1 MIYNLVS
8 VRSVIAK
15 VLSDLDIREEMQ
27 RTSDYIEW
35 ASEAI
40 EKIGSVAQL
49 ERRVSGVDGEPYLEI
64 KNYQSSLPPT
74 LFRLNVVAFSE
85 TESGEFKKI
94 DPSMSSINVWG
105 PGSDQSMNA
114 QATGKV
120 VYTIKPGFINLNTRS
135 GFVKISYDSIPV
147 DQHGYPLIPDSVS
160 YSEAI
165 YWYIVMK
172 LTYSEWRSGKV
183 RDAVYND
190 ARSSWNFYCRQAYGE
205 SMMPTQGE
213 MDGPIKNTWIRLIP
227 EINAGDSFYDSLGTQ
242 EHIKNKNRR
251 V

>member
-49 ERRVSGVDGEPYLEI
+49 DRRVSGVDGEPYLEI
-64 KNYQSSLPPT
+64 KDYQASLPST

-85 TESGEFKKI
+85 TESGQFRKI
-94 DPSMSSINVWG
+94 DPSMSSINTWG
-105 PGSDQSMNA
+105 IGSDQSMNA
-114 QATGKV
+114 PMTGKI
-120 VYTIKPGFINLNTRS
+120 VYTVKPGFINLNARS

-160 YSEAI
+160 YSEVI

-172 LTYSEWRSGKV
+172 MTYSEWRTGKV

-190 ARSSWNFYCRQAYGE
+190 ARSSWNFYCKQAYGE

-242 EHIKNKNRR
+242 EYIKNKNRR

>member
-49 ERRVSGVDGEPYLEI
+49 DRRVSGVDGEPYLEI
-64 KNYQSSLPPT
+64 KDYQASLPST

-85 TESGEFKKI
+85 TESGQFRKI
-94 DPSMSSINVWG
+94 DPSMSSINTWG
-105 PGSDQSMNA
+105 IGSDQSMNVTM
-114 QATGKV
+114 TGKI
-120 VYTIKPGFINLNTRS
+120 VYTVKPGFINLNARS

-160 YSEAI
+160 YSEVI

-172 LTYSEWRSGKV
+172 MTYSEWRTGKV

-190 ARSSWNFYCRQAYGE
+190 ARSSWNFYCKQAYGE

-242 EHIKNKNRR
+242 EYIKNKNRR

>member
-1 MIYNLVS
+1 
-8 VRSVIAK
+8 
-15 VLSDLDIREEMQ
+15 
-27 RTSDYIEW
+27 
-35 ASEAI
+35 
-40 EKIGSVAQL
+40 
-49 ERRVSGVDGEPYLEI
+49 
-64 KNYQSSLPPT
+64 
-74 LFRLNVVAFSE
+74 
-85 TESGEFKKI
+85 
-94 DPSMSSINVWG
+94 MSSINTWG
-105 PGSDQSMNA
+105 IGSDQSMNA
-114 QATGKV
+114 PMTGKI

-135 GFVKISYDSIPV
+135 GFIKISYDSIPV

-172 LTYSEWRSGKV
+172 MTYSEWRTGKV

-190 ARSSWNFYCRQAYGE
+190 ARSSWNFYCKQAYGE

-242 EHIKNKNRR
+242 EYIKNKNRR